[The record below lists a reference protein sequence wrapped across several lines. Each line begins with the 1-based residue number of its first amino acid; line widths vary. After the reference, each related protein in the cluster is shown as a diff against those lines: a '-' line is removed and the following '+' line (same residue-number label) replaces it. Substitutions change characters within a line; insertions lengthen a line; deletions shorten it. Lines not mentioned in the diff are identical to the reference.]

1 MIEGILCLF
10 LAYAAGSFPS
20 GLVIGNVFYHT
31 DIRTEG
37 SHNTG
42 ATNAYRVLGKAGG
55 LAVLILD
62 TAKGILGVWLGQQ
75 AGILLAPD
83 QIELCMIGGG
93 LLAILGHSCSL
104 FMKFKEGKAWPP
116 AWESFFIW
124 HRGKH
129 LSSLLSGVLSSLFRG
144 LFLSV
149 LL

>member
-10 LAYAAGSFPS
+10 LAYAGGSFPS
-20 GLVIGNVFYHT
+20 GLVIGHVFYHT

-62 TAKGILGVWLGQQ
+62 IAKGILGVWLGQQ
-75 AGILLAPD
+75 AGMLIAPD

-93 LLAILGHSCSL
+93 LLAILS
-104 FMKFKEGKAWPP
+104 
-116 AWESFFIW
+116 
-124 HRGKH
+124 
-129 LSSLLSGVLSSLFRG
+129 
-144 LFLSV
+144 
-149 LL
+149 